1 MIFLSKEKKKIFFG
15 KYLFEKVKL
24 GAIFI
29 LSRAIYLKLYKI
41 RLKYSEILEYF
52 GF

>member
-41 RLKYSEILEYF
+41 RLKYKSLAKF
-52 GF
+52 